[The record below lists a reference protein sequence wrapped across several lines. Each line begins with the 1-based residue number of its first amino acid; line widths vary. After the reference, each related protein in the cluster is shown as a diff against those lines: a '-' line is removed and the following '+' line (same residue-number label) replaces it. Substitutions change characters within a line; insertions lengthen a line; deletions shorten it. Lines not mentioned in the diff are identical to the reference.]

1 MDSIGVRRKAL
12 DHMTD
17 HADWLRTQVTTL
29 VTDISL
35 ARTAEK
41 LSLRMSQRTLRVG
54 WTTVLF
60 FHVFHAVYSALL
72 AYTYHYLSKPEMN
85 YYVRLLRMMP
95 QENYTWVPPLY
106 GCIGAMN
113 FYSALKMACYSLYY
127 RRLVFHKMAAPCIE
141 NTTDTGAERTGRAAE
156 EERTTNFNF
165 AKRFAKGL
173 AQAVSAR
180 GEWFD
185 VVLLMREMAEIVS
198 QTAQAYFCSFLISS
212 VWVNQVFSGL
222 IFLNAIINT
231 LVHFTLEDKVGLR
244 RLYCSAVDL
253 ALDFAWGFIIPCQIV
268 VVYVSMFVANE
279 QGFPESFYYSDTLF
293 IKAILECNQFFMV
306 SWLDAI
312 TTTLPY
318 LDMLSG
324 LESVKFL
331 IQQDMKVTPTS
342 SSVKVQPIGPSATF
356 ASAGPLA
363 SAIIKRESES
373 RERQSEDNQSAWGKR
388 ITKSI
393 QVLMPLWGLVVLV
406 TSITASGVFF
416 GGEDTCA
423 MGCKLRMHPWFA
435 HQCACSVM
443 EINCYERGIA
453 GREDETR
460 GLLKS
465 LDARVLNSLIISH
478 CPALV
483 VTEEIRRFGSL
494 MSLELYNSTVV
505 EWPSSASLSLPYVPS
520 LVTVFIVRS
529 RFGDGLPEGL
539 TTDLAPNIVD
549 IEFAASDLGG
559 PLPDDLDEKWSSVL
573 MLYIEYC
580 GLQEFPRALARMEAT
595 DLSLVGN
602 NISAIPEDLAL
613 AGTWMYLMV
622 DRNPLET
629 IPENFGELADLYF
642 LTIQHSNITLL
653 PQWLAKLQGE
663 EGATNLR
670 AFDTPYCRSLAV
682 DSQEAELARCDKA
695 SLGDG
700 IFPLAMKDELRAIGE

>member
-1 MDSIGVRRKAL
+1 MDSIGIRRKAL
-12 DHMTD
+12 DHMID

-35 ARTAEK
+35 ARTAKK

-60 FHVFHAVYSALL
+60 FHVFNAVYSALL

-85 YYVRLLRMMP
+85 YYVQLLRMMP
-95 QENYTWVPPLY
+95 QENYTWVIALY
-106 GCIGAMN
+106 GCIGAVN

-127 RRLVFHKMAAPCIE
+127 RRLVFRKMAAPCIE
-141 NTTDTGAERTGRAAE
+141 NTTDAGAERTGRAE
-156 EERTTNFNF
+156 GERPTSFDS

-185 VVLLMREMAEIVS
+185 VVLLLREVAEIVS

-222 IFLNAIINT
+222 IFLNAITNT
-231 LVHFTLEDKVGLR
+231 LVHFTLEDMVGLR
-244 RLYCSAVDL
+244 RLYSTAVDL

-268 VVYVSMFVANE
+268 VVYVSMFLANQ

-318 LDMLSG
+318 MNMLSG

-331 IQQDMKVTPTS
+331 IQQDVGVTSTS
-342 SSVKVQPIGPSATF
+342 SG
-356 ASAGPLA
+356 
-363 SAIIKRESES
+363 
-373 RERQSEDNQSAWGKR
+373 RQSEDNQSVSGRR
-388 ITKSI
+388 IMKCI
-393 QVLMPLWGLVVLV
+393 QVLMPLCGLFVLV

-423 MGCKLRMHPWFA
+423 MGCKLRMHPWFTR
-435 HQCACSVM
+435 QCACSVM

-453 GREDETR
+453 GHEDETR
-460 GLLKS
+460 GILKS

-505 EWPSSASLSLPYVPS
+505 EWPSSASLSLPHLPS
-520 LVTVFIVRS
+520 LVTVFVVRS
-529 RFGDGLPEGL
+529 RFGNGLPEGL
-539 TTDLAPNIVD
+539 TADLAPNIVD

-559 PLPDDLDEKWSSVL
+559 PLPNDLDEKWPSVL

-580 GLQEFPRALARMEAT
+580 GLQEFPRALARMGAT

-602 NISAIPEDLAL
+602 NISVIPEDLEL

-629 IPENFGELADLYF
+629 IPENLGELADLYF
-642 LTIQHSNITLL
+642 LTVQHSNITLL
-653 PQWLAKLQGE
+653 PQWLVNLQDQ
-663 EGATNLR
+663 EGAINLR
-670 AFDTPYCRSLAV
+670 
-682 DSQEAELARCDKA
+682 
-695 SLGDG
+695 
-700 IFPLAMKDELRAIGE
+700 